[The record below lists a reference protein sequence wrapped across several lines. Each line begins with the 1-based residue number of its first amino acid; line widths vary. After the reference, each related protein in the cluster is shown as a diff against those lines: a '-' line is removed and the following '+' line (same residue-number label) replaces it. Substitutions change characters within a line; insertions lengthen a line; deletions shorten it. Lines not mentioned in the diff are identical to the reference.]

1 MKRSPLRNPDTERK
15 KTLIGKSVKR
25 SPLTVKEIESA
36 FRSDIYF
43 PPILSLEQAAKL
55 AHLAPSTVKR
65 LASEG
70 FFADSIRRG
79 KPVAFWRDRFVVEVM
94 ELDKARQR
102 QKNSRAQKKTP
113 KGGDFE

>member
-1 MKRSPLRNPDTERK
+1 MQNSNQRAEDKEGTRANSGRSPRRAD
-15 KTLIGKSVKR
+15 
-25 SPLTVKEIESA
+25 LTSKEIQAA
-36 FRSDIYF
+36 FKNCPQF
-43 PPILSLEQAAKL
+43 PPILSLEQAAEL
-55 AHLAPSTVKR
+55 AHLAPSTLKR

-70 FFADSIRRG
+70 YFVDSIRRG

-113 KGGDFE
+113 KGGDSQ

>member
-1 MKRSPLRNPDTERK
+1 MKRSPPRNPDTGL
-15 KTLIGKSVKR
+15 KTTFIGKSVKR
-25 SPLTVKEIESA
+25 SPLTVKEIEIA
-36 FRSDIYF
+36 FRGDKQY
-43 PPILSLEQAAKL
+43 PPILSLDQAAKL

-70 FFADSIRRG
+70 FFTDSIRRG

-102 QKNSRAQKKTP
+102 QKNSRAQK
-113 KGGDFE
+113 